1 MDRRENELVLWGEAG
16 LTLVEIIVA
25 FTVLTVGLLALLQ
38 TAALASRM
46 ISEAALATE
55 VSAVAR
61 GHLEALLVGGCGSET
76 TGDEALGRLTVSW
89 RVTSGAAQSIALRV
103 RAATPQGE
111 RVDSFSTA
119 VACLP

>member
-1 MDRRENELVLWGEAG
+1 MAPWMSKLLRGEAG

-25 FTVLTVGLLALLQ
+25 CTILTVGLLALLR

-61 GHLEALLVGGCGSET
+61 EHLEALLNRGCGSA
-76 TGDEALGRLTVSW
+76 TGGDRTIDRLRVSW
-89 RVTSGAAQSIALRV
+89 RVTSGATEWIAVRV
-103 RAATPQGE
+103 EAPTPGGA

-119 VACLP
+119 LACPP